1 MRKLIPFL
9 LLFNLFLRQFSVFGQ
24 ETTANPT
31 DKQVGKL
38 VLEAAKVFSLKHCKD
53 FVSIVEFERF
63 VKSGGKYS
71 QAFLS
76 YGLFGSLD
84 FKQDKI
90 TNLFNDPAIGCYRVL
105 GSFNSLFINP
115 TGQEYIGPTYKT
127 IQPYDESR
135 LFSETFDQYP
145 LIPPVARMRAV
156 EVYGPL
162 NPKKAGCYNYTLIK
176 GSVQGY
182 CEIAFETAKGA
193 FPSSTLL
200 NGRGIIFINK
210 GVIMGFRLENVEER
224 FSFFLHSDNLSPR
237 TSVTDYDYEVRYTS
251 VGGVIFPETIKQ
263 NVRWKTAGIRSLN
276 HLFYAEVNPCLE
288 PFKKN
293 VSTYMKLSFRDHKFL
308 DKQLKQK
315 YSRYFTPSGA
325 TWRVTLADPT
335 IDHIIQGMMNRDK
348 LWRDVKIDLTVGG
361 RSLEDQNALQTR
373 LYLTSGASGGAATP
387 SQSEIDRV
395 FEVCSS
401 RDRKSREIFTSL
413 Y

>member
-1 MRKLIPFL
+1 M
-9 LLFNLFLRQFSVFGQ
+9 
-24 ETTANPT
+24 
-31 DKQVGKL
+31 
-38 VLEAAKVFSLKHCKD
+38 
-53 FVSIVEFERF
+53 
-63 VKSGGKYS
+63 
-71 QAFLS
+71 
-76 YGLFGSLD
+76 
-84 FKQDKI
+84 
-90 TNLFNDPAIGCYRVL
+90 
-105 GSFNSLFINP
+105 
-115 TGQEYIGPTYKT
+115 
-127 IQPYDESR
+127 
-135 LFSETFDQYP
+135 
-145 LIPPVARMRAV
+145 

-162 NPKKAGCYNYTLIK
+162 NPKKAGCYSYTFIK

-210 GVIMGFRLENVEER
+210 GVIVGFRLENVEER

-373 LYLTSGASGGAATP
+373 LYLTSAASGGASTP